1 MNDGNIRWK
10 QRFMSFHA
18 AFLRLK
24 EGMEQTELNE
34 LERNGLIQRFK
45 FTLELAWKTLK
56 DFLLDKEFNFKPSPK
71 DTLRLA
77 QQSGYID
84 FAKELID
91 GMELRNELSHDYSGE
106 KFLESEQEFR
116 TVIYPALGKLF
127 LFLKSE
133 YNTES

>member
-1 MNDGNIRWK
+1 
-10 QRFMSFHA
+10 MSFHA